1 MDIALSR
8 VSMVIYM
15 VLLRAQNNL
24 HFVKVGASDSGFI
37 VLGEVLSAIDLDAP
51 IPVAIGC
58 DLG

>member
-1 MDIALSR
+1 
-8 VSMVIYM
+8 MVIYM
-15 VLLRAQNNL
+15 VLLRDQNKL

>member
-1 MDIALSR
+1 
-8 VSMVIYM
+8 MVIYV

-24 HFVKVGASDSGFI
+24 HFVKVGAGDSGFI

>member
-1 MDIALSR
+1 MDIALCR

-24 HFVKVGASDSGFI
+24 RFVKVGASDSGLI
-37 VLGEVLSAIDLDAP
+37 VRGEVLSVIDLDAP

-58 DLG
+58 DFG